1 MNTAAGRIDVS
12 EIMRQ
17 VREASSRAGNP
28 APEMDLSRL
37 TAASTELREAIRRF
51 GRMPPQ
57 PPTLRAKVGAFA
69 VRLVRRVLFW
79 QTEQIQALETA
90 AAEAIEEDNRA
101 IETLAGAVH
110 RLWGLNSERAA
121 AIEELQAQVAELASA
136 MREIQARLSPHE

>member
-1 MNTAAGRIDVS
+1 MNTAAGPIDVS

-17 VREASSRAGNP
+17 VRDASSRAGNR

-37 TAASTELREAIRRF
+37 TASSTELREAIRRF

-57 PPTLRAKVGAFA
+57 PPTLRAKAGALA
-69 VRLVRRVLFW
+69 VRVMRRALFW

-101 IETLAGAVH
+101 IEVLAGAMH
-110 RLWGLNSERAA
+110 RLWDLNSERAA
-121 AIEELQAQVAELASA
+121 AIEALQAQVAELALA
-136 MREIQARLSPHE
+136 IREIQARLSPHE

>member
-1 MNTAAGRIDVS
+1 MKSAADPIDVN

-17 VREASSRAGNP
+17 VRKASSKAGQP

-37 TAASTELREAIRRF
+37 TASSTELREAIRRF

-57 PPTLRAKVGAFA
+57 PPTLRAKAGALA
-69 VRLVRRVLFW
+69 VRAMRRALFW
-79 QTEQIQALETA
+79 QTAQIQALERA

-101 IETLAGAVH
+101 IEALANIVH

-121 AIEELQAQVAELASA
+121 AMEKLEVRVAEMAGAIEEIKAG
-136 MREIQARLSPHE
+136 LSRNE